1 MKNILKNFHRYKG
14 GIAMIALVA
23 LLAVLKL
30 MWFDYSWWWV
40 FAPAIAPLIASII
53 IFVVVFTIEIL
64 KVRR

>member
-1 MKNILKNFHRYKG
+1 MKNILKYFHRYKG
-14 GIAMIALVA
+14 GIAMSEWLA

-30 MWFDYSWWWV
+30 MWFDYSWWLV
-40 FAPAIAPLIASII
+40 FVPVTAPLIASII

>member
-1 MKNILKNFHRYKG
+1 
-14 GIAMIALVA
+14 MIALVA